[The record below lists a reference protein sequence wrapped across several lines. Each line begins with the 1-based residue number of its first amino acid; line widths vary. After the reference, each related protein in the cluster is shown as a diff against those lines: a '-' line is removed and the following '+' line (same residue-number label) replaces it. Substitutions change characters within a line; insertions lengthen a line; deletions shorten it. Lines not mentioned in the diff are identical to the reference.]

1 MSREY
6 GRRVADNFWM
16 DFTLIFESLVTLSV
30 RALAEAAEARVYH
43 LRTKAGRQEIDLI
56 VELEDRRVLPIEVK
70 LKEAVDDHDVRHLNW
85 LEEKLGERVA
95 DKVIITTGK
104 HAYRRP
110 DGVAVVPLALLGL

>member
-1 MSREY
+1 M
-6 GRRVADNFWM
+6 ADNFWM